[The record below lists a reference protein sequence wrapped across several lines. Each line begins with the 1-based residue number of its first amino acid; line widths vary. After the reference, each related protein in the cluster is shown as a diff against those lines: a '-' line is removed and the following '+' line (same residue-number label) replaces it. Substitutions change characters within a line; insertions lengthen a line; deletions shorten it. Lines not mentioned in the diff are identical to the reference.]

1 MSPGGC
7 RPGSVTCKQISIVEA
22 ALIWN
27 VCDNGRSQSSQLANQ
42 SASVECFFYVLS
54 VVCIG
59 PIKILT
65 ALTILTE
72 HGNGKLHNL
81 LSKGNYLWFYEAVLQ
96 GASGTIHEPKHY
108 PES

>member
-1 MSPGGC
+1 MTATKEGVNHHNWPIK
-7 RPGSVTCKQISIVEA
+7 V
-22 ALIWN
+22 LLLN
-27 VCDNGRSQSSQLANQ
+27 V
-42 SASVECFFYVLS
+42 FYVLS

-81 LSKGNYLWFYEAVLQ
+81 LSKGNYLWFYRSFHGRGRHLGSGANAAKFAVNVWEK
-96 GASGTIHEPKHY
+96 S
-108 PES
+108 

>member
-1 MSPGGC
+1 MTTTTEGVNHHNWPIK
-7 RPGSVTCKQISIVEA
+7 V
-22 ALIWN
+22 LLLN
-27 VCDNGRSQSSQLANQ
+27 V
-42 SASVECFFYVLS
+42 FYVLS

-65 ALTILTE
+65 ALTI
-72 HGNGKLHNL
+72 GNGKLHNL

-96 GASGTIHEPKHY
+96 GVSGTIHEPKHY

>member
-1 MSPGGC
+1 MFF
-7 RPGSVTCKQISIVEA
+7 
-22 ALIWN
+22 L
-27 VCDNGRSQSSQLANQ
+27 
-42 SASVECFFYVLS
+42 CFFYVLS